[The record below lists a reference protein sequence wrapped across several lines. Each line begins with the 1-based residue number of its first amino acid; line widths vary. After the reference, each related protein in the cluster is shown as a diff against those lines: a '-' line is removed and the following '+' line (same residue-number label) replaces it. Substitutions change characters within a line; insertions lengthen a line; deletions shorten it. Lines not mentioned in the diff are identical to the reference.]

1 MKKRLIPFAVA
12 LLTAI
17 TIVTPVTHASGN
29 TEFIHKYYSDGPEK
43 YDKKLDE
50 FKKEAYFV
58 DLNGKKT
65 KTQIVSDDE
74 FTGQK
79 EFNDSK
85 ATNPG
90 QISPLFS
97 EDYGT
102 YIYQYN
108 WKYYLPNY
116 ESYSMYKFYKG
127 QVTFQNASS
136 STQPVP
142 LSYSQT
148 SQSQSTWTTTGRIEA
163 EAGFKVAVLAE
174 MKAKIGLEVSYQ
186 HTSYTGETIGATV
199 SVPKGRTG
207 YIYRY
212 KGGQY
217 TGGSG
222 AWDKWKVVKA
232 TGQATNLGIYYETGN
247 AWGIVKTDDHW
258 KGGDVANGSP
268 LPPT

>member
-1 MKKRLIPFAVA
+1 MKKGLIPIAVA
-12 LLTAI
+12 LLIAT
-17 TIVTPVTHASGN
+17 TIVTPVTHAAGN

-50 FKKEAYFV
+50 FKKEAYFE
-58 DLNGKKT
+58 DLNGNKI

-79 EFNDSK
+79 EFSDS
-85 ATNPG
+85 TNSGGITP
-90 QISPLFS
+90 QFT

-108 WKYYLPNY
+108 WKYYVPNY
-116 ESYSMYKFYKG
+116 DSYSMYKFYKG

-136 STQPVP
+136 STQLVP

-148 SQSQSTWTTTGRIEA
+148 SSVQSVWTTTGRIEA
-163 EAGFKVAVLAE
+163 EAGFKVSVLAE
-174 MKAKIGLEVSYQ
+174 MKAKVGLEVSYQ

-199 SVPKGRTG
+199 HVPAGRTG

-212 KGGQY
+212 KAGQY

-222 AWDKWKVVKA
+222 AWDKWKIVKA
-232 TGQATNLGIYYETGN
+232 TGQSTNLGIYYETGN
-247 AWGIVKTDDHW
+247 AWGIIGSDDHW
-258 KGGDVANGSP
+258 KGGDVANGAP
-268 LPPT
+268 LPPK